1 MAHMYM
7 PTKIQNQT
15 KIFNYEMKLKYNRKK
30 MNTSFVIFFTKIVQK
45 LQFKAIFGK
54 IA

>member
-1 MAHMYM
+1 MYM
-7 PTKIQNQT
+7 PTKIQNKT
-15 KIFNYEMKLKYNRKK
+15 KIFNYKMKLKYNRKK
-30 MNTSFVIFFTKIVQK
+30 LNANASLLFFTKIVQK